1 MSGVVE
7 NQEAHIAIGEVYFDE
22 QLADVFKKDDFVREV
37 KTMSKEIDV
46 YLGENKSPSIYEF
59 RIYSQKGA
67 YEEYFKT
74 HFPEK
79 LENFMENDMVFY
91 HDERSGKNVIAKFME
106 RIILDQDDSNVRA
119 YLSKKGITFEELE
132 LWSRQNYRDNIYPTV
147 AHELTHAHSFFKG
160 INYRD
165 LGNKWAQE
173 MVCVFIDQKMWE
185 KYSSGFGEMI
195 KDKARKQ
202 AGSKDFY
209 WEIMKD
215 FKEGDFQIEE
225 WERLWYGFLEKE
237 YGKRSLRDFWVALF
251 ESEHRD
257 DIERCFEIVFGG
269 NLKGVIG
276 SFQEELRREG

>member
-1 MSGVVE
+1 MSSVVE
-7 NQEAHIAIGEVYFDE
+7 NQEARITIGDVYFDE

-37 KTMSKEIDV
+37 KIMSKEIDV
-46 YLGENKSPSIYEF
+46 YLGENKSSSIYEF
-59 RIYSQKGA
+59 RIYSQRGV

-91 HDERSGKNVIAKFME
+91 HDERSGRNVIAKFME
-106 RIILDQDDSNVRA
+106 RTILDSDDSDVQA

-132 LWSRQNYRDNIYPTV
+132 LQSRQNYRDNIYPTV
-147 AHELTHAHSFFKG
+147 AHELTHAHPFFKG

-185 KYSSGFGEMI
+185 KHFSGFGKMI
-195 KDKARKQ
+195 RDRARKQ

-209 WEIMKD
+209 WEIMND
-215 FKEGDFQIEE
+215 FREGDFQIEE

-269 NLKGVIG
+269 NLNGVIG
-276 SFQEELRREG
+276 SFQEELRRKE

>member
-195 KDKARKQ
+195 KDNARKQ